1 MTKSK
6 FRKHI
11 IISSLLAIVVIAGI
25 IAFCVAMFDKYSKP
39 NEDNTSME
47 FGTVAD
53 VYYTTGT
60 KDIVLEMSDGEQLHL
75 VYPWFPKD
83 LYEAIGY
90 DLDQLV
96 ELLEG
101 QKVEYRKMDKL
112 PWVVE
117 IYINDIVIDNNKMT
131 SEEIDTTYVAIVII
145 GLIMLAF
152 PVCGEVA
159 YIKAKHKIYKKAEKK
174 RVRSAKR
181 KKEQITK
188 S

>member
-1 MTKSK
+1 MTKSD

-11 IISSLLAIVVIAGI
+11 IISSLLATIVIAGI

-53 VYYTTGT
+53 VYYATGT
-60 KDIVLEMSDGEQLHL
+60 NDIVLEMSDGEQLHL

-101 QKVEYRKMDKL
+101 QNVKYRKMDKL

-117 IYINDIVIDNNKMT
+117 IYINDVAIDNNKMT
-131 SEEIDTTYVAIVII
+131 CDEIDTTYVGIVIV

-152 PVCGEVA
+152 PICGEIA
-159 YIKAKHKIYKKAEKK
+159 YIKAKYRIYKKAEKK
-174 RVRSAKR
+174 RIKKVRRNEK
-181 KKEQITK
+181 
-188 S
+188 